1 MKRNPRPRKY
11 ASDAERQAAFRARN
25 VMVEFRA
32 ENKTADTLNKIADEI
47 DVSRS
52 DLVLSMVKFALTNH
66 DWARFGLTH
75 KTIPLYKGNPMATKK
90 PSPAQLAARQKFAD
104 MVRARAAAAKGKK
117 MPRKNPSVSH
127 AINNLRTVKQMREW
141 FGIQTDGLTDGQVK
155 ALKSELIILGY
166 GEYTAGQLPP
176 KVFYNALNFATG
188 RKTNP
193 ITETVIFGLP
203 PNETRDYMEVLI
215 YGGQGK
221 LTQLQVDKVLKAASD
236 AGYHSFRVTGLDM
249 TKAPDFTK
257 VLQTKKT
264 VKKNPSEAPL
274 HHLYGNKYFKIIK
287 NNGLF
292 EVVIVQ
298 KVNTGIGTE
307 YDYYDG
313 KTFKT
318 LAGASRWINKHT
330 PPKTN
335 PINKYIV
342 YSELSPQKYKQMLV
356 TENKQRAIQTADI
369 NQMENY
375 HSVVEDETG
384 HLIYDAKTR
393 KKYLT
398 NPRKKTVNQ
407 KISQL
412 EHEGYPHKQS
422 IAIALSE
429 QRKGKV
435 KRNPSGEIGA
445 YEITRNFKVLGIFKT
460 KADAIKAAQGIS
472 DATGKTI
479 AVKPVQVLAGH
490 FDR

>member
-75 KTIPLYKGNPMATKK
+75 KTIPFYKGNPMATKK

-104 MVRARAAAAKGKK
+104 MVRARAAATKGKK

-127 AINNLRTVKQMREW
+127 AINNLRTVKQMRNW

-193 ITETVIFGLP
+193 TDFFIEKFSLGGKMYAQIIEKSDHTFDMYIYQMQSTGVKGEGNYEQFFDSKNYKTKSGAMRGLEKWAKQHKYSVTP
-203 PNETRDYMEVLI
+203 
-215 YGGQGK
+215 K
-221 LTQLQVDKVLKAASD
+221 LQS
-236 AGYHSFRVTGLDM
+236 
-249 TKAPDFTK
+249 
-257 VLQTKKT
+257 
-264 VKKNPSEAPL
+264 
-274 HHLYGNKYFKIIK
+274 
-287 NNGLF
+287 
-292 EVVIVQ
+292 
-298 KVNTGIGTE
+298 
-307 YDYYDG
+307 
-313 KTFKT
+313 
-318 LAGASRWINKHT
+318 
-330 PPKTN
+330 N

-342 YSELSPQKYKQMLV
+342 YSELTPQKYKQMLV

-375 HSVVEDETG
+375 HSVVEDEVG
-384 HLIYDAKTR
+384 HLIYDAATR
-393 KKYLT
+393 KKYMT
-398 NPRKKTVNQ
+398 NPRKKTVSQ

-429 QRKGKV
+429 QRRGKV

-445 YEITRNFKVLGIFKT
+445 YEITKNFKVLGIFRT

-472 DATGKTI
+472 DATGKTL

-490 FDR
+490 FDK

>member
-1 MKRNPRPRKY
+1 MQDIESSPVMKRNPRPRKY
-11 ASDAERQAAFRARN
+11 SSDAERQAAFRARN

-117 MPRKNPSVSH
+117 MPRKN
-127 AINNLRTVKQMREW
+127 AVKKNPL
-141 FGIQTDGLTDGQVK
+141 FISATAD
-155 ALKSELIILGY
+155 KSLGY
-166 GEYTAGQLPP
+166 YGSRGYIRKLLEDFAASGRVVSVRQKRGSNSIGVSFSGGREMTLENARKYLE
-176 KVFYNALNFATG
+176 NALEQGVFKSSETKPF
-188 RKTNP
+188 RNP

-221 LTQLQVDKVLKAASD
+221 LTQLQVNKVLKAASD

-335 PINKYIV
+335 P
-342 YSELSPQKYKQMLV
+342 
-356 TENKQRAIQTADI
+356 
-369 NQMENY
+369 
-375 HSVVEDETG
+375 
-384 HLIYDAKTR
+384 
-393 KKYLT
+393 
-398 NPRKKTVNQ
+398 RKKTVSQ

-429 QRKGKV
+429 QRRGKV

>member
-32 ENKTADTLNKIADEI
+32 ENKTADTLNKISDEI

-117 MPRKNPSVSH
+117 MPRKT
-127 AINNLRTVKQMREW
+127 AI
-141 FGIQTDGLTDGQVK
+141 
-155 ALKSELIILGY
+155 
-166 GEYTAGQLPP
+166 
-176 KVFYNALNFATG
+176 
-188 RKTNP
+188 
-193 ITETVIFGLP
+193 
-203 PNETRDYMEVLI
+203 
-215 YGGQGK
+215 
-221 LTQLQVDKVLKAASD
+221 
-236 AGYHSFRVTGLDM
+236 
-249 TKAPDFTK
+249 
-257 VLQTKKT
+257 
-264 VKKNPSEAPL
+264 KKNPLVISATADKSLGYYGSRGYIRKLLEDFAASGRVVSVRQKRGSNAIGVSFSGGREMTLENARKYLENALEQGVFKSSETKPFRMNNPTDFFIEKF
-274 HHLYGNKYFKIIK
+274 HLGGKMYAQIIEK
-287 NNGLF
+287 SDHTYDMY
-292 EVVIVQ
+292 IYQ
-298 KVNTGIGTE
+298 MQSTGIKGE
-307 YDYYDG
+307 GSYEQFFDSKNY
-313 KTFKT
+313 KTKS
-318 LAGASRWINKHT
+318 GAMRGLEKWAKQHQYTVT
-330 PPKTN
+330 PKLQSN

-375 HSVVEDETG
+375 HSVVEDDIG
-384 HLIYDAKTR
+384 HLIYDAATR
-393 KKYLT
+393 KKYMT
-398 NPRKKTVNQ
+398 NPRKKTVSQ

>member
-11 ASDAERQAAFRARN
+11 ASDSERQAAFRARN

-117 MPRKNPSVSH
+117 MPRKTAIKKNPMNYSQIDMLKTAYS
-127 AINNLRTVKQMREW
+127 
-141 FGIQTDGLTDGQVK
+141 GIQGIDPASAEYKRLIALLNSLDQKTLKDLADAKIKFVSSLARNRVK
-155 ALKSELIILGY
+155 R
-166 GEYTAGQLPP
+166 Q
-176 KVFYNALNFATG
+176 
-188 RKTNP
+188 TNP
-193 ITETVIFGLP
+193 II
-203 PNETRDYMEVLI
+203 
-215 YGGQGK
+215 Q
-221 LTQLQVDKVLKAASD
+221 
-236 AGYHSFRVTGLDM
+236 
-249 TKAPDFTK
+249 
-257 VLQTKKT
+257 
-264 VKKNPSEAPL
+264 
-274 HHLYGNKYFKIIK
+274 
-287 NNGLF
+287 
-292 EVVIVQ
+292 
-298 KVNTGIGTE
+298 
-307 YDYYDG
+307 
-313 KTFKT
+313 
-318 LAGASRWINKHT
+318 
-330 PPKTN
+330 
-335 PINKYIV
+335 YIV

-375 HSVVEDETG
+375 HSVVEDQVG
-384 HLIYDAKTR
+384 HLIYDAATR
-393 KKYLT
+393 KKYMT
-398 NPRKKTVNQ
+398 NPRKKTVSQ

-429 QRKGKV
+429 QRRGKV

>member
-75 KTIPLYKGNPMATKK
+75 KTIPLYKGNPMGKDLPFKPTNTNLENEAKFLENYAKDSLNTWIVLGQTEKYSEIMEDVNLLRHTKKIKGLNNRAEYLTKYFEKVKKGDFYKGNPMATKK

-117 MPRKNPSVSH
+117 MPRKNPTDFFIEKFHLGGKMYAQIIEKSDH
-127 AINNLRTVKQMREW
+127 TYDMYIYQM
-141 FGIQTDGLTDGQVK
+141 Q
-155 ALKSELIILGY
+155 S
-166 GEYTAGQLPP
+166 
-176 KVFYNALNFATG
+176 
-188 RKTNP
+188 
-193 ITETVIFGLP
+193 
-203 PNETRDYMEVLI
+203 
-215 YGGQGK
+215 
-221 LTQLQVDKVLKAASD
+221 
-236 AGYHSFRVTGLDM
+236 
-249 TKAPDFTK
+249 
-257 VLQTKKT
+257 
-264 VKKNPSEAPL
+264 
-274 HHLYGNKYFKIIK
+274 
-287 NNGLF
+287 
-292 EVVIVQ
+292 
-298 KVNTGIGTE
+298 TGIKGEGNYEQFFDSKNYKTKSGAMRGLEKWAKQHE
-307 YDYYDG
+307 Y
-313 KTFKT
+313 
-318 LAGASRWINKHT
+318 S
-330 PPKTN
+330 
-335 PINKYIV
+335 
-342 YSELSPQKYKQMLV
+342 V
-356 TENKQRAIQTADI
+356 TSQL
-369 NQMENY
+369 
-375 HSVVEDETG
+375 HS
-384 HLIYDAKTR
+384 
-393 KKYLT
+393 
-398 NPRKKTVNQ
+398 NPRKKTVSQ

-429 QRKGKV
+429 QRRGKV
-435 KRNPSGEIGA
+435 KRNPISGYTVFHRGTSNIAGQVMASGAETAKKMVAEKLGIPSVAYLIAKKETNKQGFYAKNPSNEIPA
-445 YEITRNFKVLGIFKT
+445 YEITRNFKVLGIFQT

>member
-1 MKRNPRPRKY
+1 MQHIQSSPVMKRNPRPRKY

-32 ENKTADTLNKIADEI
+32 ENKTADTLNKISDEI

-117 MPRKNPSVSH
+117 MPRKNPRVSH
-127 AINNLRTVKQMREW
+127 AINNLRTVKQMRNW
-141 FGIQTDGLTDGQVK
+141 FESAPFKTDGLTDGQVK
-155 ALKSELIILGY
+155 ALKNELIVLGY
-166 GEYTAGQLPP
+166 GDYTAGLLPP

-193 ITETVIFGLP
+193 MESALLHLSGTKYGQVKQQGHIF
-203 PNETRDYMEVLI
+203 TAYVL
-215 YGGQGK
+215 
-221 LTQLQVDKVLKAASD
+221 
-236 AGYHSFRVTGLDM
+236 
-249 TKAPDFTK
+249 
-257 VLQTKKT
+257 
-264 VKKNPSEAPL
+264 
-274 HHLYGNKYFKIIK
+274 
-287 NNGLF
+287 
-292 EVVIVQ
+292 Q
-298 KVNTGIGTE
+298 KVNTGIGE
-307 YDYYDG
+307 EMDLLDS
-313 KTFKT
+313 KSFKT
-318 LAGASRWINKHT
+318 KSGAANWLAK
-330 PPKTN
+330 
-335 PINKYIV
+335 
-342 YSELSPQKYKQMLV
+342 
-356 TENKQRAIQTADI
+356 
-369 NQMENY
+369 NY
-375 HSVVEDETG
+375 G
-384 HLIYDAKTR
+384 R
-393 KKYLT
+393 KT
-398 NPRKKTVNQ
+398 NPRKKTVSQ

-429 QRKGKV
+429 QRRGKV

>member
-1 MKRNPRPRKY
+1 MQHIESSPVMKRNPRPRKY

-117 MPRKNPSVSH
+117 MPRK
-127 AINNLRTVKQMREW
+127 
-141 FGIQTDGLTDGQVK
+141 
-155 ALKSELIILGY
+155 
-166 GEYTAGQLPP
+166 
-176 KVFYNALNFATG
+176 
-188 RKTNP
+188 
-193 ITETVIFGLP
+193 
-203 PNETRDYMEVLI
+203 
-215 YGGQGK
+215 
-221 LTQLQVDKVLKAASD
+221 
-236 AGYHSFRVTGLDM
+236 
-249 TKAPDFTK
+249 
-257 VLQTKKT
+257 T

-274 HHLYGNKYFKIIK
+274 HHLYGNKYFKIMK

-335 PINKYIV
+335 P
-342 YSELSPQKYKQMLV
+342 
-356 TENKQRAIQTADI
+356 
-369 NQMENY
+369 
-375 HSVVEDETG
+375 
-384 HLIYDAKTR
+384 
-393 KKYLT
+393 
-398 NPRKKTVNQ
+398 RKKTVGQ

-435 KRNPSGEIGA
+435 RSNPNQYREAGEFVHTVNGKSITRFFENTNDAWANSYGFEYRLLSNVTKYGSPVKFTKTRAIVAIDEGEDGKPITEIWPIRSLKFYQTNPSKKTVNQKRNPSGEIGA
-445 YEITRNFKVLGIFKT
+445 YEITKNFKVLGIFRT